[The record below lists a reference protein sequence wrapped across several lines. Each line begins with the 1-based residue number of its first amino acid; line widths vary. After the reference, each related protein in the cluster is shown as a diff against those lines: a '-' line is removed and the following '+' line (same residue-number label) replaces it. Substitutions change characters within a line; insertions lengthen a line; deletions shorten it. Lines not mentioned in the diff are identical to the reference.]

1 MITRY
6 RSGVLAVCLFVVGL
20 ILTGTTPPLA
30 SAHAFLQRALP
41 VNGTVVASN
50 IGAVRLTFN
59 ERVEVRPER
68 VTVTGS
74 DGQRYDLRDAHAA
87 PGDPLTVVVSL
98 PQLPNGVYTVR
109 YALIS
114 SDTHPITGTLRF
126 GVGVTPAEV
135 LEGGTATQETG
146 LTGPVLLQSL
156 GRWINLLGLVL
167 LIGPIAFRFFVL
179 VPFRR
184 RVAPEDEGP
193 AARLFEARTVRWTW
207 IAVTVLILGLVIS
220 LIAASISSTLG
231 TVGEALQPQALAATL
246 NGRFGTLWLARLAL
260 LLVPALALP
269 VIAAD
274 YELGNDE
281 EAEEGAPTGRGRGG
295 WWAILGGGVALALLT
310 SIGGHPAATEP
321 VVLTV
326 AVDWLHLLAT
336 AAWIGGLV
344 ALGLI
349 LPGVVRSLGA
359 AEGATTLAATAARF
373 STLALVAIQVLA
385 VTGFYQTWAHIPGP
399 ENLLGSTYGRAL
411 AAKLLL
417 LVPLLALGAISHFVI
432 VPRLRALAAGATA
445 QPEGGQ
451 PGGQPITRRL
461 WRTIWGEAA
470 VAVVLLAVVG
480 VLTALPPARS
490 TAAEELAGDGDS
502 AALPSGVT
510 LAGSAGP
517 LLVNLTI
524 GPTGSGPA
532 VVAAT
537 LRDPQGATVEN
548 AAVRLRAT
556 PPGGAAPVEVALDAT
571 GGRYTGL
578 VDLARPGAW
587 TLEALVTPPGGAPAT
602 ATFALQLPTG
612 GAMSL
617 LAGADAAMNRL
628 TSLRE
633 RQVLSSGDTAITTEY
648 EWSAPDRMR
657 LRSDTGNETTV
668 VGTRRFDRAN
678 GGQWIESP
686 WPEAEGY
693 RWPQSI
699 LANTAAEVTLL
710 GRETIEGVDCWVIT
724 FLDTT
729 ADARIT
735 LWIGVDDSLIRQ
747 QRMFAIGHY
756 MQSRFYDFNVPIE
769 INAP

>member
-1 MITRY
+1 MIARH
-6 RSGVLAVCLFVVGL
+6 RPWFLVACLLVLGL
-20 ILTGTTPPLA
+20 ILAGSAPPTV
-30 SAHAFLQRALP
+30 SAHAFLQRTTPA
-41 VNGTVVASN
+41 NGAVVASN
-50 IGAVRLTFN
+50 LGEVRLTFN

-74 DGQRYDLRDAHAA
+74 DGRRYDLRDARSATN
-87 PGDPLTVVVSL
+87 DPLTVVVSL
-98 PQLPNGVYTVR
+98 PQLPNGVFTVR

-135 LEGGTATQETG
+135 LAGATATQETG

-167 LIGPIAFRFFVL
+167 LIGPVVFRFFVI
-179 VPFRR
+179 VPFRPR
-184 RVAPEDEGP
+184 AASEPEG
-193 AARLFEARTVRWTW
+193 AATRLFEMRAVRWAW
-207 IAVTVLILGLVIS
+207 IGVTVLIVGLAIS
-220 LIAASISSTLG
+220 LVAASISSSLG
-231 TVGEALQPQALAATL
+231 TVGDALQPSALAATL

-274 YELGNDE
+274 HELRENDDA
-281 EAEEGAPTGRGRGG
+281 EAAPTGRGRGG
-295 WWAILGGGVALALLT
+295 WWAILGSGAALALLT
-310 SIGGHPAATEP
+310 SFGGHPAATEP
-321 VVLTV
+321 VALTI
-326 AVDWLHLLAT
+326 AVDWAHLLAT
-336 AAWIGGLV
+336 AAWVGGLV

-359 AEGATTLAATAARF
+359 AEGATTLAATATRF
-373 STLALVAIQVLA
+373 SALAIVAIQVLA

-399 ENLLGSTYGRAL
+399 DTLLGSTYGRAL
-411 AAKLLL
+411 ALKLLL
-417 LVPLLALGAISHFVI
+417 LIPLLAFGAFSHFVI
-432 VPRLRALAAGATA
+432 VPRLRAIAADATA
-445 QPEGGQ
+445 QPEGEQQ
-451 PGGQPITRRL
+451 PTTRRL

-470 VAVVLLAVVG
+470 LAVALLAVVG

-490 TAAEELAGDGDS
+490 TAADESAAAGDS
-502 AALPSGVT
+502 TALPSGVT
-510 LAGSAGP
+510 LGGSAGT

-524 GPTGSGPA
+524 GPTGNGPA

-537 LRDPQGATVEN
+537 LRDARGETVEN

-556 PPGGAAPVEVALDAT
+556 APGGAAPVEVALDAI

-578 VDLARPGAW
+578 VDLGNPGAW
-587 TLEALVTPPGGAPAT
+587 KLEALVTPPGGAPAT

-612 GAMSL
+612 GATTL

-633 RQVLSSGDTAITTEY
+633 RQSIASDGPTITTEY
-648 EWSAPDRMR
+648 AWTAPDRTR
-657 LRSDTGNETTV
+657 LSSDAGNEMIV
-668 VGTRRFDRAN
+668 VGTRRFDRA
-678 GGQWIESP
+678 GSGQWIESA
-686 WPEAEGY
+686 WPEAGGY
-693 RWPQSI
+693 RWPVYTF
-699 LANTAAEVTLL
+699 AKTAAEVTLL
-710 GRETIEGVDCWVIT
+710 GRETVEGVDCWAIT

-747 QRMFAIGHY
+747 QRMFSVGHY
-756 MQSRFYDFNVPIE
+756 MQSRFYDFNVPIA
-769 INAP
+769 IAAP